1 MTVIPISSGSIL
13 SRVITFRKNG
23 ISPHAYRFYSPRVLG
38 DIAQSRLRHRSREL
52 QASERKQK
60 TFKPALEHF
69 RLSRFGWEHRKAG
82 LEGVCHRKRSRKGLL
97 LSQAVGY
104 VSPRDYNK
112 MRVYFPHMRIRYVK
126 APVDSN
132 INTTPCRGILPYYIG

>member
-1 MTVIPISSGSIL
+1 MLNPLGLPVLTSLGRTGVYTHI
-13 SRVITFRKNG
+13 R
-23 ISPHAYRFYSPRVLG
+23 RFYSPHVLG
-38 DIAQSRLRHRSREL
+38 NATHYRLRHRAREL
-52 QASERKQK
+52 QASERRPK

-82 LEGVCHRKRSRKGLL
+82 LEGACHRRRSHKGVL
-97 LSQAVGY
+97 LSQAVAY

-112 MRVYFPHMRIRYVK
+112 MQVYFPHMRMRHTR

-132 INTTPCRGILPYYIG
+132 INTTQTRRILPYYVG